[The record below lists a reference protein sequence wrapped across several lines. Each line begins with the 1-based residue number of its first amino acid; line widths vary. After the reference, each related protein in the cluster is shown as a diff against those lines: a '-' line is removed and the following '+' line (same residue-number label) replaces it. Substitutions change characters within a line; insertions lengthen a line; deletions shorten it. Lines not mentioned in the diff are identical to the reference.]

1 MNSPS
6 ENQPPKS
13 YWCRMCGYVYDPRYG
28 DLVHGVR
35 SGTPFEAVPA
45 DWVCPICGA
54 RKDFFIAR
62 G

>member
-1 MNSPS
+1 MTSLP
-6 ENQPPKS
+6 EKEAPKS

-28 DLVHGVR
+28 DLVHRIR
-35 SGTPFEAVPA
+35 SGTAFESIPA

-54 RKDFFIAR
+54 RKEFFVPQ